1 MKKFLTIALLALAA
15 CMTMTSCVT
24 KVDPAAEGIKVKL
37 VGTDRGVDDVTLVSG
52 WVWYNPFTEEIYE
65 YPNYVQTVDYEEF
78 VLNSKDGSQFTV
90 DPTILIQLEK
100 GEGPVVFRKYRKQ
113 LNDVLLS
120 TIYTYVKDAYRIELN
135 KYTADELISN
145 RNKFESDVQA
155 HLDTVLAT
163 EHFRLSQ
170 VTSGLKYPSSLVE
183 AINMKNKVVQDKQR
197 ADNEVMLAKAQAEKL
212 LVSAR
217 AEAEANRLRTT
228 ALTPAVLE
236 QMWIEKWDGKLPVYG
251 QVPTMFKDI
260 SK

>member
-1 MKKFLTIALLALAA
+1 MKKLIVFALFATMV
-15 CMTMTSCVT
+15 CMLTSCVT
-24 KVDPAAEGIKVKL
+24 RVDPAAEGIKVKL
-37 VGTDRGVDDVTLVSG
+37 VGSDRGVDDVSLVSG
-52 WVWYNPFTEEIYE
+52 WVWYNPFTTTIYE
-65 YPNYVQTVDYEEF
+65 YPNFVQTVDYDEF

-100 GEGPVVFRKYRKQ
+100 GEGPAVFKKYRKQ
-113 LNDVLLS
+113 LDDVLAS

-145 RNKFESDVQA
+145 RNKFESDVQT
-155 HLDTVLAT
+155 HLDTVLHA
-163 EHFRLSQ
+163 EHFKLSQ
-170 VTSGLKYPSSLVE
+170 ITSGLKYPASLVE
-183 AINMKNKVVQDKQR
+183 AIDMKNKVVQDKQR

-217 AEAEANRLRTT
+217 AEAEANRLRNT

-236 QMWIEKWDGKLPVYG
+236 KMWIEKWDGKLPVYG
-251 QVPTMFKDI
+251 QVPTIFKDI

>member
-1 MKKFLTIALLALAA
+1 
-15 CMTMTSCVT
+15 
-24 KVDPAAEGIKVKL
+24 
-37 VGTDRGVDDVTLVSG
+37 
-52 WVWYNPFTEEIYE
+52 
-65 YPNYVQTVDYEEF
+65 VDYEPF
-78 VLNSKDGSQFTV
+78 TLNSKDGSQFTV

-100 GEGPVVFRKYRKQ
+100 GEGPAVFRKYRKQ

-155 HLDTVLAT
+155 HLDTILAA

-170 VTSGLKYPSSLVE
+170 VTSGLQYPSSLVE